1 MATNIFNKV
10 TINDQEYVIRKFDAM
25 TGLKLARLVIAK
37 AAPIIPLLDIGD
49 DQKDGQK
56 DGQKKTAQDI
66 ANDERI
72 YTVVGEVLG
81 TMSDADIDDLVKKCL
96 SACFVDLPAGKQPII
111 DETGHYGVDDV
122 EYDMALTIRLCYEA
136 IKWGAADFFGGKDS
150 PLRQLMK

>member
-1 MATNIFNKV
+1 MATNIWKNV

-49 DQKDGQK
+49 DQEGGQK
-56 DGQKKTAQDI
+56 RSAKEI

-72 YTVVGEVLG
+72 YTVIGEVLG

-96 SACFVDLPAGKQPII
+96 SVCYVDFPAGKQPII

-122 EYDMALTIRLCYEA
+122 EYDMTLTIRLCFEA
-136 IKWGAADFFGGKDS
+136 IKWGAADFFSEKSS

>member
-1 MATNIFNKV
+1 MATNIWKTV

-49 DQKDGQK
+49 DQKDGV
-56 DGQKKTAQDI
+56 KKTAQEI

-136 IKWGAADFFGGKDS
+136 IKWGAADFFGGKNS

>member
-1 MATNIFNKV
+1 MATNIYNKV
-10 TINDQEYVIRKFDAM
+10 TINDQEYVIKKFDAM

-37 AAPIIPLLDIGD
+37 AIPIIPLLDIGD
-49 DQKDGQK
+49 DKEDGQK
-56 DGQKKTAQDI
+56 DGKKTAKDV

-96 SACFVDLPAGKQPII
+96 SVCYVDLPAGMQPII
-111 DETGHYGVDDV
+111 DETGHYGVEDV
-122 EYDMALTIRLCYEA
+122 EYDMGLTIRLCYEA

>member
-1 MATNIFNKV
+1 MATNIYNKV

-37 AAPIIPLLDIGD
+37 AAPIIPRLDGGD
-49 DQKDGQK
+49 DQTGA
-56 DGQKKTAQDI
+56 KKTAQDM
-66 ANDERI
+66 AHDERI
-72 YTVVGEVLG
+72 YTAVGEVLG
-81 TMSDADIDDLVKKCL
+81 TMSDSDIDDLVKKCL
-96 SACFVDLPAGKQPII
+96 SVCFIDLPAGMQPII

-122 EYDMALTIRLCYEA
+122 EYDMGLTIRLCYEA

>member
-96 SACFVDLPAGKQPII
+96 SVCFVDLPAGMQPII
-111 DETGHYGVDDV
+111 DETGHYGVEDV

-136 IKWGAADFFGGKDS
+136 IKWGAADFFGGKNS
-150 PLRQLMK
+150 PLSLLMK

>member
-1 MATNIFNKV
+1 MATNIWKTV

-49 DQKDGQK
+49 DQKDGE
-56 DGQKKTAQDI
+56 KKTAQKI

-136 IKWGAADFFGGKDS
+136 IKWGAADFFGGKNS

>member
-1 MATNIFNKV
+1 MATNIWKNV

-49 DQKDGQK
+49 DQEG
-56 DGQKKTAQDI
+56 GKKTAQDI

-72 YTVVGEVLG
+72 YTVVGEVLS

-96 SACFVDLPAGKQPII
+96 SVCYVDFPAGKQAII

-122 EYDMALTIRLCYEA
+122 EYDMGLTIRLCYEA

>member
-1 MATNIFNKV
+1 MATNIWKNV
-10 TINDQEYVIRKFDAM
+10 TINDQEYVVRKFDAL

-49 DQKDGQK
+49 DQKGA
-56 DGQKKTAQDI
+56 KKTAQDI
-66 ANDERI
+66 TNDDRI

-96 SACFVDLPAGKQPII
+96 SVCYVDLPAGKQPII

-122 EYDMALTIRLCYEA
+122 EYDMSLTIRLCYEA

-150 PLRQLMK
+150 PLHQLMK

>member
-1 MATNIFNKV
+1 MATNIWKTV

-25 TGLKLARLVIAK
+25 TGLKLARLVIAR

-49 DQKDGQK
+49 DQKDGA
-56 DGQKKTAQDI
+56 KKTAQEI

-136 IKWGAADFFGGKDS
+136 IKWGAADFFGGKNS

>member
-37 AAPIIPLLDIGD
+37 AAPIIPLLDAGD
-49 DQKDGQK
+49 AQNGE
-56 DGQKKTAQDI
+56 KTAGI
-66 ANDERI
+66 ARDDRI
-72 YTVVGEVLG
+72 YTVFGEVLSAM
-81 TMSDADIDDLVKKCL
+81 TDADIDDLVKKCL
-96 SACFVDLPAGKQPII
+96 SVCSVELPAGPQPII

-122 EYDMALTIRLCYEA
+122 EYDMGLTIRLCYEA
-136 IKWGAADFFGGKDS
+136 IKWGAADFFGGKNS

>member
-1 MATNIFNKV
+1 MATNIYNKV
-10 TINDQEYVIRKFDAM
+10 TINEQEYVIRKFDAM

-37 AAPIIPLLDIGD
+37 AAPIIPLLDTGD
-49 DQKDGQK
+49 DQKGA
-56 DGQKKTAQDI
+56 KKTAQDI

-72 YTVVGEVLG
+72 YTVVGEVLS
-81 TMSDADIDDLVKKCL
+81 TMGDADIDDLVKKCL
-96 SACFVDLPAGKQPII
+96 SVCYVDLPAGMQPII
-111 DETGHYGVDDV
+111 DETGHYGVEDV